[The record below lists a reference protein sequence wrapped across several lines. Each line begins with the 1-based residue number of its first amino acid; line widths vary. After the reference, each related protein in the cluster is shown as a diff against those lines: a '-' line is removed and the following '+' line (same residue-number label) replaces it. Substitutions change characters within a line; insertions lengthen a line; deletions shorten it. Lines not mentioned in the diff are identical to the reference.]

1 MAKFCSKCG
10 AQMDD
15 NLMFCGNCGAQQGA
29 AAPAATAPAAAPF
42 ANLDYKGILTGKTDE
57 KTNWLVALALQ
68 VLSLILF
75 LLPIFS
81 SKVKFGDNKEVD
93 TWGFFGDHFED
104 SGLRAFPLVLF
115 IVAIAAVIYML
126 VPVLK
131 KTQFNYAAALVMFV
145 AQTQLWLGTL
155 FLGIKF
161 TDKMGEGDYVAKSGL
176 SVAGIIYL
184 VIGAVA
190 IFAVGRL
197 VFQNR
202 KKLA

>member
-15 NLMFCGNCGAQQGA
+15 NLMFCGNCGAQQGV
-29 AAPAATAPAAAPF
+29 APVATAPAASPL
-42 ANLDYKGILTGKTDE
+42 ANVDYKGILTGKADE
-57 KTNWLVALALQ
+57 KTNWLAALALQ

-81 SKVKFGDNKEVD
+81 SKVKMGSNKETD
-93 TWGFFGDHFED
+93 TWGFFGDYFED
-104 SGLRAFPLVLF
+104 TGLRAFPLVLF

-161 TDKMGEGDYVAKSGL
+161 TDKMGEGDYVARSGL

-197 VFQNR
+197 VYMNR